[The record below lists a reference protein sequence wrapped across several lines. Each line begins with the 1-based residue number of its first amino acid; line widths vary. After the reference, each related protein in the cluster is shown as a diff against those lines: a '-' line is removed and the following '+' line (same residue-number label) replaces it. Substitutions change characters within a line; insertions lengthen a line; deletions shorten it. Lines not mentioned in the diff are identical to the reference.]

1 MHEGF
6 LALDHKLINY
16 ATGTLSAFFR
26 DNLNSGVARSEIRVT
41 ATGTGMRDQ
50 SSQRT
55 R

>member
-6 LALDHKLINY
+6 LALDHKLVNY

-26 DNLNSGVARSEIRVT
+26 GNLNGGGARAEIRGT
-41 ATGTGMRDQ
+41 ATGTRMRDQ